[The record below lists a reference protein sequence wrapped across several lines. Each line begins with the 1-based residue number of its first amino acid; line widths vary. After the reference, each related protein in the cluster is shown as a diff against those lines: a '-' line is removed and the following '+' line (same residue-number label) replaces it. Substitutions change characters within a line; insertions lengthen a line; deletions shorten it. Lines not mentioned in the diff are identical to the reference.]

1 LRLRDGGFVSILK
14 SENVV
19 VPREHPDGTHRPN
32 GIFIACGPD
41 IRQGLAVEPLNLLDI
56 TPLLLHLLG
65 LPVPEDLEGRVPA
78 EILSAD
84 AGSRRVEQGATT
96 AAVQSKST
104 RKEPTAEE
112 REALLKQMKILGYMD

>member
-1 LRLRDGGFVSILK
+1 
-14 SENVV
+14 
-19 VPREHPDGTHRPN
+19 
-32 GIFIACGPD
+32 
-41 IRQGLAVEPLNLLDI
+41 
-56 TPLLLHLLG
+56 